1 MIGVLNLYASEPGFF
16 RGDELALLHQM
27 AMDISFA
34 LEVNKR
40 EETRKKMEENLRWQT
55 AFFKAQVDSSLDGVL
70 VVDLAGKKIL
80 QNQRFNEL
88 LNSLWCKS

>member
-16 RGDELALLHQM
+16 RGDELVLLHQM

-55 AFFKAQVDSSLDGVL
+55 AFFKAPVDSSLDGVL